1 MWLMWARPP
10 GDTVA
15 RAHRGE
21 AFINRR
27 ATRSRVADENLR
39 DLRSTVISEPCAF
52 HPSRSVVQLPVC
64 LRRSPWTCRDGHE
77 PLDSVATAI
86 FFVRND
92 TAPGSERQYFD
103 GSAPG
108 RAEGLGAF
116 SSGASRPSIRTCIR
130 FRNAACQFRNTLLNK
145 MAVVDLPDRYNVA
158 ADLLERNLVAGRA
171 PKVAIHSATGDVTYG
186 DLHKLVCRAA
196 RALLDLGVRRE
207 ERVLIAGYDSPGWVA
222 PFLGAIP
229 IRP

>member
-1 MWLMWARPP
+1 MTSKRSLHAKYMWLMWARPP

-86 FFVRND
+86 FFVL
-92 TAPGSERQYFD
+92 
-103 GSAPG
+103 SALVEQG
-108 RAEGLGAF
+108 CGTTSSRVRA
-116 SSGASRPSIRTCIR
+116 SI
-130 FRNAACQFRNTLLNK
+130 F
-145 MAVVDLPDRYNVA
+145 
-158 ADLLERNLVAGRA
+158 
-171 PKVAIHSATGDVTYG
+171 
-186 DLHKLVCRAA
+186 
-196 RALLDLGVRRE
+196 
-207 ERVLIAGYDSPGWVA
+207 
-222 PFLGAIP
+222 
-229 IRP
+229 